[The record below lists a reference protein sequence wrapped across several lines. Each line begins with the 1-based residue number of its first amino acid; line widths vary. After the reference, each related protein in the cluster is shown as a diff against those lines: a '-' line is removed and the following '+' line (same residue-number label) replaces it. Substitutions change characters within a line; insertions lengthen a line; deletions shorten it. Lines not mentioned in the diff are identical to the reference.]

1 MDWLEVTVYTTPE
14 GIESVCGNLY
24 QLGITGLQIE
34 DEADFK
40 EFLAENH
47 QYWDYV
53 DDDLIKEKSK
63 ETCVKAYVSDNAP
76 GHELLLSIKQSMRA
90 LKEYDETG
98 LFGRLEIE
106 IGNLSE
112 EDWANNWKKFF
123 YPMEVGKKIM
133 IKPEWEEL
141 AESTDRLVFNI
152 NPGMTFGTGS
162 HYTTQLCIEEME
174 DFINIETDVLDLGC
188 GSGILSVISLM
199 LGARSA
205 LAVDIDPNC
214 IDIAYANAK
223 RNNVSTEKYEV
234 ISGNVITDE
243 KIIDYVKKKK
253 YPVVLANIV
262 ADVIIAVIPLVKEC
276 ITEDGVFISS
286 GIIED
291 RIEDVKEALEENGF
305 DIEKISRRKD
315 WAAIVSHKKGYRY
328 ACN

>member
-1 MDWLEVTVYTTPE
+1 MDWLEITVYTTAD

-40 EFLAENH
+40 EFLEENH

-53 DDDLIKEKSK
+53 DDDLMKEKSK

-76 GHELLLSIKQSMRA
+76 GHELLLSIKQA
-90 LKEYDETG
+90 IGNLKEYDKDG
-98 LFGRLEIE
+98 AFGRLDIE

-123 YPMEVGKKIM
+123 HPMEVGKRIM

-141 AESTDRLVFNI
+141 KEPTDRLIFNI

-162 HYTTQLCIEEME
+162 HYTTQLCIEESE
-174 DFINIETDVLDLGC
+174 DYIKSDTDVLDLGC

-199 LGARSA
+199 LGAKSA

-223 RNNVSTEKYEV
+223 RNNVNTDNYEV
-234 ISGNVITDE
+234 IAGNVISDE
-243 KIIDYVKKKK
+243 KLINYIKQKK

-262 ADVIIAVIPLVKEC
+262 ADVIIAVTPLVKEC
-276 ITEDGVFISS
+276 ITDDGVFISS

-291 RIEDVKEALEENGF
+291 RIDDVKSALDENGF
-305 DIEKISRRKD
+305 EIIKISRRKD
-315 WAAIVSHKKGYRY
+315 WAAIVSRRKSV
-328 ACN
+328 